1 MHRSVAQHE
10 QLIPLPIK
18 KIQNALLTW
27 YESNARDLPWRQSR
41 DPYHIWLSEIMLQQ
55 TQVVRVRTY
64 YERFLQRFP
73 TLVSLARAD
82 EDDVLTMW
90 AGLGYYRRA
99 RLFLKAVRL
108 VVSQYGGE
116 VPQDY
121 SEFRSLPGVGDYTA
135 GAVLSIAFNKPYPA
149 VDGNVLR
156 VLTRLTA
163 YNEPIDRAKGKRA
176 MHQLASQLM
185 PSDNPGDWNQAVM
198 ELGALICRPKS
209 PRCHACPLAAW
220 CGAYHD
226 DTTQLFPVT
235 SNKQRVRHVQRL
247 VGIVQHEQR
256 IVLVQRPPQ
265 GLLARMWDLPAVEG
279 KLTDWQLPGER
290 VQVLTKEL
298 EEAGF
303 QGVRVHTAAG
313 QAAHQFS
320 HIHWHMHIYICC
332 VTSLPSQAR
341 YRAVAWNDLQQYPI
355 AQATQKAL
363 NIFRTEV
370 L

>member
-64 YERFLQRFP
+64 YDRFLQRFP
-73 TLVSLARAD
+73 TLVSLVRAD

-156 VLTRLTA
+156 VLTRLT
-163 YNEPIDRAKGKRA
+163 
-176 MHQLASQLM
+176 
-185 PSDNPGDWNQAVM
+185 
-198 ELGALICRPKS
+198 
-209 PRCHACPLAAW
+209 
-220 CGAYHD
+220 
-226 DTTQLFPVT
+226 
-235 SNKQRVRHVQRL
+235 
-247 VGIVQHEQR
+247 
-256 IVLVQRPPQ
+256 
-265 GLLARMWDLPAVEG
+265 
-279 KLTDWQLPGER
+279 
-290 VQVLTKEL
+290 
-298 EEAGF
+298 
-303 QGVRVHTAAG
+303 
-313 QAAHQFS
+313 
-320 HIHWHMHIYICC
+320 
-332 VTSLPSQAR
+332 
-341 YRAVAWNDLQQYPI
+341 
-355 AQATQKAL
+355 
-363 NIFRTEV
+363 
-370 L
+370 